1 VCIVHSAA
9 TERATEAASVALIDS
24 RCKRRLSPE
33 AHSAMYPVVKI
44 ATSVTAVMP
53 SMICARKPGR
63 ARVRGIEEIGVALT
77 TLAVTIALPVTK
89 MRIVTQTIIPCQNL
103 CPRGGKACYNR
114 LVMATKP
121 SPDPTDPVRFD
132 DILSRLR
139 SLVERLESGN
149 LALED
154 SLRYFE
160 EGMELC
166 RQGATVLDK
175 AEKRVEVLLA
185 GAGGN
190 VTTAPLDEPQDDE
203 ESR

>member
-1 VCIVHSAA
+1 
-9 TERATEAASVALIDS
+9 
-24 RCKRRLSPE
+24 
-33 AHSAMYPVVKI
+33 
-44 ATSVTAVMP
+44 
-53 SMICARKPGR
+53 MICERKPGR
-63 ARVRGIEEIGVALT
+63 ARVRGISEIGVALT
-77 TLAVTIALPVTK
+77 TLKPDHSTACRQIGNRREAS
-89 MRIVTQTIIPCQNL
+89 RIVTPEKIPCQNL

-114 LVMATKP
+114 QAMATKP
-121 SPDPTDPVRFD
+121 ATDPADPVRFD

-139 SLVERLESGN
+139 ALVERLESGN

-185 GAGGN
+185 GAAN
-190 VTTAPLDEPQDDE
+190 HATIAPLDEPQDDQDDQRDQPNRE
-203 ESR
+203 NR

>member
-1 VCIVHSAA
+1 
-9 TERATEAASVALIDS
+9 
-24 RCKRRLSPE
+24 
-33 AHSAMYPVVKI
+33 M
-44 ATSVTAVMP
+44 
-53 SMICARKPGR
+53 
-63 ARVRGIEEIGVALT
+63 IGVALA
-77 TLAVTIALPVTK
+77 TLDGTIAPSVTK

-114 LVMATKP
+114 WVMVTKP
-121 SPDPTDPVRFD
+121 APDQADPVRFD

-185 GAGGN
+185 GAGDHA
-190 VTTAPLDEPQDDE
+190 TTAPLDEPQDDE